1 MLHYSSKNLLV
12 RMTDIG
18 NVDEAKRIRAEQM
31 SAIVGRFSYDPEPW
45 ERHTLPSRFGI
56 NQMRLVDGN

>member
-1 MLHYSSKNLLV
+1 
-12 RMTDIG
+12 MTDIG

-31 SAIVGRFSYDPEPW
+31 SAIVGRFSYDPEAPW